1 MINDVKA
8 KLTDRLSMKP
18 AGYLKNSY
26 ENLLQYFST
35 TSWDKNISL
44 FYEKTKLR
52 DERRNLDSKK
62 IFPNLYKE
70 LDVYTLE

>member
-1 MINDVKA
+1 
-8 KLTDRLSMKP
+8 
-18 AGYLKNSY
+18 
-26 ENLLQYFST
+26 
-35 TSWDKNISL
+35 L